1 MDRCWLFLCK
11 KGRCYRADNISM
23 NCLCNLNEPTFIS
36 YKIESYSYAADN
48 YNFRLFFAWIDFL
61 SYNQEVMIFSYEPD
75 LLEVNVPTLEISK

>member
-48 YNFRLFFAWIDFL
+48 YNFR
-61 SYNQEVMIFSYEPD
+61 
-75 LLEVNVPTLEISK
+75 